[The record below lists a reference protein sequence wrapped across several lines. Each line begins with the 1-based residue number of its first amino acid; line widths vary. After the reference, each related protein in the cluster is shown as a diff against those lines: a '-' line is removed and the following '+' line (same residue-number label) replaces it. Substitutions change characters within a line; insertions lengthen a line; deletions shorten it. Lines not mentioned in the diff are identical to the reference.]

1 MKCNAGRFENPWA
14 DLAEAQKS
22 NGAWGVARA
31 RKAAEKSLVL
41 LKNDGVL
48 PLALPTSGKKPII
61 AVIGPNADVARLG
74 GYYGEPRASV
84 TPLAGIRAL
93 AGDRATVVH
102 SQGVVIT
109 GDDAWWA
116 DEVTLADPAG
126 TIGSA
131 PCMDTGCQ
139 HG

>member
-1 MKCNAGRFENPWA
+1 MIRRPPRSTRTDTLFPYTT
-14 DLAEAQKS
+14 LFRS
-22 NGAWGVARA
+22 
-31 RKAAEKSLVL
+31 
-41 LKNDGVL
+41 
-48 PLALPTSGKKPII
+48 
-61 AVIGPNADVARLG
+61 VIGPNADVARLG

-109 GDDAWWA
+109 EDDDWWA

-126 TIGSA
+126 NRPRIAAALEAPTSPAPNPPFLAHTQQPHPPVSA
-131 PCMDTGCQ
+131 AT
-139 HG
+139 

>member
-93 AGDRATVVH
+93 AYQPELGHPWFR
-102 SQGVVIT
+102 
-109 GDDAWWA
+109 
-116 DEVTLADPAG
+116 
-126 TIGSA
+126 
-131 PCMDTGCQ
+131 
-139 HG
+139 